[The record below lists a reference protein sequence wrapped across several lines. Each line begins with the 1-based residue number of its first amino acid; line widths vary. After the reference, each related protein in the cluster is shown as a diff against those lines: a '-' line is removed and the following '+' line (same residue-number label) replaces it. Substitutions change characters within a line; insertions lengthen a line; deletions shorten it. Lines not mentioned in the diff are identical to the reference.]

1 MQPLDGIKVVSF
13 NHFLAGPAAMQ
24 TLGDLGADIVA
35 VEPIEGAFQ
44 RKWSGGDRRINGES
58 LLFLS
63 ANRNKRSLALNL
75 KSETGVVIA
84 RRLVRCADIVA
95 ENFRPGVMEGLG
107 LGYEAV
113 RAENPR
119 VIYASVTGYGADG
132 PYVRRPGQD
141 MLVQAL
147 SGLAAVTGDPTDG
160 ARAIGISAV
169 DHHGAMIL
177 AMAILAALLNRGK
190 TGEGCRVDVNLLSS
204 AIDLQM
210 EAFTC
215 YLNGTPPETIRHP
228 QYSGGWLYPAPYG
241 VYPTADGHL
250 AISFASMAT
259 MAETLEAEELKAI
272 RDDEVFTRRGEI
284 IAVVARS
291 LRRKPTQHWV
301 RVLEEENVWHAPVQD
316 YAAVAEDPQVMHLGS
331 FETVPSAAGP
341 PITLVKHPV
350 KYDGSTPGVRLPPQ
364 PLGAQSAEILREL
377 DYTAEEITQ
386 FAEEGIIGLR
396 TPDEGE
402 HAR

>member
-35 VEPIEGAFQ
+35 VEPLEGAFQ
-44 RKWSGGDRRINGES
+44 RHWSGADRRIDGQS
-58 LLFLS
+58 LLFLC
-63 ANRNKRSLALNL
+63 ANRNKRSLALDL
-75 KSETGVVIA
+75 KSETGVAIA
-84 RRLVRCADIVA
+84 RRLVRSADVVA
-95 ENFRPGVMEGLG
+95 ENFRPGVMERLG

-113 RAENPR
+113 KAENSR
-119 VIYASVTGYGADG
+119 VIYASITGYGADG

-147 SGLAAVTGDPTDG
+147 SGLAAVTGDHTDG
-160 ARAIGISAV
+160 ARAVGISAV

-177 AMAILAALLNRGK
+177 AMAILAALLNRNK

-204 AIDLQM
+204 ALDLQM
-210 EAFTC
+210 EALSSF
-215 YLNGTPPETIRHP
+215 LNGDPPETVRHS
-228 QYSGGWLYPAPYG
+228 QYSGGWLFPAPYG

-259 MAETLEAEELKAI
+259 MAEILEAGELAAI
-272 RDDEVFTRRGEI
+272 GDDEVFTRREEI
-284 IAVVARS
+284 IAIVAGA
-291 LRRKPTQHWV
+291 LRKKPTQHWL
-301 RVLEEENVWHAPVQD
+301 RMLEERSVWHAPVQD
-316 YAAVAEDPQVMHLGS
+316 YAAVAEDPQVRHLGS
-331 FETVPSAAGP
+331 FETVPSATGTP
-341 PITLVKHPV
+341 LTVVKHPV

-377 DYTAEEITQ
+377 DYTADDIKQ
-386 FAEEGIIGLR
+386 FAAEGIIGWN
-396 TPDEGE
+396 TPEGG
-402 HAR
+402 